1 MSTSEASFE
10 VTELEQPENGVFR
23 FELHLD
29 EFAPQN
35 SFPISLK
42 INSLLM
48 EGVEGQ
54 PQIDLLGGNNVGIEM
69 TRDSSM
75 ELEVSRAVD
84 SFEYAIALKGEFI
97 EDTLRFS
104 AAFFYNNAPDPDFRP
119 SGRLVK
125 VSGITTFQENE
136 AQENGRDRQPETED
150 QS

>member
-1 MSTSEASFE
+1 MSTSEANFE
-10 VTELEQPENGVFR
+10 VTDLEQPENGVFR
-23 FELHLD
+23 FELRLD
-29 EFAPQN
+29 EFAPNN

-104 AAFFYNNAPDPDFRP
+104 AAFFYHNAPDPDFRP

-125 VSGITTFQENE
+125 VSGTTTFQENE